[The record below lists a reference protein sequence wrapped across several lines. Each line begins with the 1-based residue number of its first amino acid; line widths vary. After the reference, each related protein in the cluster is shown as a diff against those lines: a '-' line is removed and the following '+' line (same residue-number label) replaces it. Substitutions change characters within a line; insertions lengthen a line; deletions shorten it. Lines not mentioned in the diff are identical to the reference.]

1 LSNATQLW
9 ESCGKAI
16 RAQVSDVVWQTTFS
30 SARPISLEDD
40 TLIVVVPSTVV
51 KQRIEGRYN
60 GLVHDA
66 VSEAGDDRLNLLI
79 RVETAT
85 RRRSRTPSTRS
96 PFQIHPLTPS
106 M

>member
-1 LSNATQLW
+1 MSNATQLW

-66 VSEAGDDRLNLLI
+66 VSEA
-79 RVETAT
+79 
-85 RRRSRTPSTRS
+85 
-96 PFQIHPLTPS
+96 
-106 M
+106 